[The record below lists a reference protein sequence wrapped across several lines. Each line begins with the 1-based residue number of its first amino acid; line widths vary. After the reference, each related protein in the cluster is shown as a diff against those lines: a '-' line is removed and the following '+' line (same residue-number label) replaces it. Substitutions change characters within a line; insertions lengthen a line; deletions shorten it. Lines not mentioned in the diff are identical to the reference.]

1 LFLAIFFW
9 RNAFWKFSVVKS
21 TKTNKIEKSQ
31 NWKAKKKKKKTLCHK
46 GFCFW
51 RIFRYLATKKNW
63 KVFRFLGVNSEKMVI
78 FFFK

>member
-1 LFLAIFFW
+1 M
-9 RNAFWKFSVVKS
+9 
-21 TKTNKIEKSQ
+21 NKKKKKKNMKNIK
-31 NWKAKKKKKKTLCHK
+31 KKKKKKKTLCHK